1 MGKED
6 KNINKNTYL
15 HLGDLELQIMNII
28 WDKDRPCS
36 VSEIH
41 ETLYPENKRAYT
53 TIMTIMG
60 NLYKKGVLERKKEG
74 NAYLYVPVKKRDEIA
89 LGFINKIT
97 KGFFK
102 NNITEFFSCFLK
114 SKDLLSE
121 QEIED
126 LKNKVEHY
134 EEDLKDKS

>member
-1 MGKED
+1 M
-6 KNINKNTYL
+6 NKNNYL

-74 NAYLYVPVKKRDEIA
+74 NAYLYFPVKKREELA
-89 LGFINKIT
+89 VGFINKIT

-102 NNITEFFSCFLK
+102 NNIAEFFSCFLK
-114 SKDLLSE
+114 SKDPLSE
-121 QEIED
+121 HEIEE
-126 LKNKVEHY
+126 LKKKVEHY
-134 EEDLKDKS
+134 EEELKDKF